1 MKTAL
6 LAGGSGLVGG
16 FIRRELEEAGVG
28 VSTLGRAELSR
39 LDGLPKTPV
48 DMAFCALGTTRAKA
62 GSAEAFRKVDLE
74 LVTEFAR
81 HARARGARVFALVS
95 SAGAHAR
102 SPLLYPRTKGEAEE
116 AAAKLGFPSLIIARP
131 SLLLGERAEA
141 RPREAAFQ
149 RLAPYWGGLLLGP
162 LRRYR
167 PVAAAAVAAAL
178 VSVALSEPPGVTIL
192 DYDRLAPG
200 RERS

>member
-16 FIRRELEEAGVG
+16 FVRRELQEAGMTVEP
-28 VSTLGRAELSR
+28 LGRAELAR
-39 LDGLPKTPV
+39 LASLPKTPCEF
-48 DMAFCALGTTRAKA
+48 AFCAIGTTRAKA

-74 LVTEFAR
+74 LVTAFAR
-81 HARARGARVFALVS
+81 HARERGARVFALVS
-95 SAGAHAR
+95 SVGANAG

-116 AAAKLGFPSLIIARP
+116 AAAELGFPSLVIARP

-149 RLAPYWGGLLLGP
+149 RLAPYWGGLLLGR

-167 PVAAAAVAAAL
+167 PVTAAAVAAAL
-178 VSVALSEPPGVTIL
+178 VSVALEEPPGVTIL